1 MTNRDLE
8 IFMTVADCG
17 KMGAAAKKLYISQS
31 SVSQA
36 ILSIEKEYGIL
47 LFERLGHSL
56 HLTQAGEELLTYAR
70 SLKVMKNE
78 MDSFLMSANGVRQLR
93 IGATV
98 TVGTCVICPIIEPVK
113 QKYPGMRLSVDVA
126 NTHIIEEKLLKND
139 IDIGLVEGR
148 ISNPDIV
155 FEEVIEDRLVLICPR
170 GHRFYGRE
178 SVSIHELKEE
188 NMILREKG
196 SGTRALF
203 EREMAEADAPMN
215 VTWNCYNSEA
225 IKNAV
230 EAGNGVS
237 VISYRLVE
245 KELEDGRLWGCG
257 IRELDL
263 KRYFSLAYHRNKFM
277 TPEID
282 AFIKSCKGFFNSQSL
297 VNSN

>member
-1 MTNRDLE
+1 MA
-8 IFMTVADCG
+8 VAECG
-17 KMGAAAKKLYISQS
+17 KMLAAAKNLYISQS

-36 ILSIEKEYGIL
+36 ILAIEKEYGVL

-56 HLTQAGEELLTYAR
+56 HLTQVGEELLAYAR
-70 SLKVMKNE
+70 TLKVTRNE
-78 MDSFLMSANGVRQLR
+78 MDSFLMSANGIRQLR

-113 QKYPGMRLSVDVA
+113 NRYHGIRLAVDVA
-126 NTHIIEEKLLKND
+126 NTHLIEEKLLKND
-139 IDIGLVEGR
+139 IDIGLVEGT
-148 ISNPDIV
+148 ITNNDII
-155 FEEVIEDRLVLICPR
+155 FEEVIEDSLILICPR
-170 GHRFYGRE
+170 GHRFYGKE
-178 SVSIHELKEE
+178 EVSIHDLRDE

-203 EREMAEADAPMN
+203 ENEMADAGAPIN

-245 KELEDGRLWGCG
+245 KELEDGHLWGCRIG
-257 IRELDL
+257 ELDL
-263 KRYFSLAYHRNKFM
+263 KRYFSLAYHRNKFK
-277 TPEID
+277 TPEIE
-282 AFIKSCKGFFNSQSL
+282 AFIQSCWKYQNDRNISKCLSKS
-297 VNSN
+297 